1 MGIFDRFS
9 RNTVSDDRNERN
21 GYKGFGNFTI
31 TEAPKSEHGE
41 AEELKRPSGNVAV
54 YSPSSFKEVEDII
67 SHLRENKPAIV
78 YLNEIKESTAQRVL
92 DLLSGAIFALKGGL
106 YEIQPGIFI
115 FTPDGVDVKLT

>member
-1 MGIFDRFS
+1 MGIFDKFS
-9 RNTVSDDRNERN
+9 RNTASGERNERD

-31 TEAPKSEHGE
+31 TETAKSENTDS
-41 AEELKRPSGNVAV
+41 ELKRPSGNVAV
-54 YSPSSFKEVEDII
+54 YSPSSFKDVEEII

-106 YEIQPGIFI
+106 YEIQPSIFI